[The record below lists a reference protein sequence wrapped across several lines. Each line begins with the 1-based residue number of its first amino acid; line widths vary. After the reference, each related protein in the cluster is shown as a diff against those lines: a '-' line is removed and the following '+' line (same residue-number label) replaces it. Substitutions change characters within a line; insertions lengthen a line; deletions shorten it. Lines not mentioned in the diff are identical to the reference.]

1 VGETQRRNVMKKIVR
16 LIVVALT
23 LVSFTAAFADVGGT
37 TSKGG
42 GRSEAIILPTDVTS
56 GDDATLLFPWQAF

>member
-1 VGETQRRNVMKKIVR
+1 MKKGLR

-23 LVSFTAAFADVGGT
+23 LLSFTAAFADVGGT

-42 GRSEAIILPTDVTS
+42 GRSETIINFDGIMLGENTTMM
-56 GDDATLLFPWQAF
+56 FPWQIF